1 MPRYLLSTIVASALF
16 FSPHVQSQEF
26 RAAVS
31 VNVDQLPI
39 NQRDD
44 IATMQNDVNTYYQSQ
59 RFTGSDWEG
68 ARIPLDV
75 TIYITA
81 GNQQAR
87 RYQARLFYNMRTN
100 CDNGMTSPLLKVLDK
115 DWVFSYTLN
124 QQLNY
129 QNLKFEEFST
139 VLDVYNFISLG
150 LDADCFEQLSGTKY
164 YQQARD
170 IVQLGAG
177 NNAAGYAVTVQ
188 QPGEFTRISLVS
200 ELLDQRMEEFRKL
213 MFDYHADGIGV
224 YGKDKVA
231 GARGLENVLE
241 RMAEFKQ
248 KKLTQRSYFMQMF
261 FDAKLAELTEIFGG
275 SQNTEVLKSLR
286 TLDPSNYSVYEQ
298 AIKK

>member
-139 VLDVYNFISLG
+139 VLDVYNFIALG

-275 SQNTEVLKSLR
+275 SQNTDVLKSLR

>member
-1 MPRYLLSTIVASALF
+1 MPRYLASLLAASALF
-16 FSPHVQSQEF
+16 FSTYVQAQEF
-26 RAAVS
+26 RAS
-31 VNVDQLPI
+31 VNVNVEQLPI

-44 IATMQNDVNTYYQSQ
+44 IATMQNDVNGYYQNQ
-59 RFTGSDWEG
+59 RFTGADWEG
-68 ARIPLDV
+68 ARIPIDV

-81 GNQQAR
+81 GNQQSR

-100 CDNGMTSPLLKVLDK
+100 CDNGMSSPLLKVLDK

-124 QQLNY
+124 QQLNF
-129 QNLKFEEFST
+129 QTLKFEEFST
-139 VLDVYNFISLG
+139 VLDVYNFIALG
-150 LDADCFEQLSGTKY
+150 LDADCFEQLGGTKF
-164 YQQARD
+164 YQQSRD

-177 NNAAGYAVTVQ
+177 NSAAGYAMTVQ
-188 QPGEFTRISLVS
+188 EPGEFTRISLVS

-231 GARGLENVLE
+231 GAKAIEQVLE

-248 KKLTQRSYFMQMF
+248 KKMSQRSYFLQMF
-261 FDAKLAELTEIFGG
+261 FDAKQSELTQIFGG
-275 SQNTEVLKSLR
+275 SQNTDVLKSLR
-286 TLDPSNYSVYEQ
+286 VLDPSNYSVYEQ